1 MEQNPSSSSFKADR
15 KTIEK
20 NRRNQMKDLYNKL
33 TSLVPRPNPRELV
46 SLPDQLEGAAN
57 YIQKLQHD
65 LEKMKQK
72 KNCLLM
78 GTVSA
83 NSTTTA
89 TTTTTATN
97 KSSISNTDNNN
108 NNNGGINLPD
118 IDVRVTGSALEV
130 VVITGQNSHFM
141 FSEIIRML
149 HEEEGAEVVNASF
162 SMLQDSVFHTL
173 HCKIGE
179 CLVQD
184 YDGAAAA
191 RISEKLRKF
200 VYEVN

>member
-1 MEQNPSSSSFKADR
+1 MEQNPSSSSSKADR

-20 NRRNQMKDLYNKL
+20 NRRIQMKDLYNKL

-46 SLPDQLEGAAN
+46 SLPDQLEGAAK
-57 YIQKLQHD
+57 YIQKLQNE
-65 LEKMKQK
+65 LEKMQRK

-78 GTVSA
+78 GTMSA
-83 NSTTTA
+83 NS
-89 TTTTTATN
+89 TN
-97 KSSISNTDNNN
+97 KSSISNNNNNN
-108 NNNGGINLPD
+108 NNNGGIDLPN

-184 YDGAAAA
+184 YDAAAAA

>member
-1 MEQNPSSSSFKADR
+1 
-15 KTIEK
+15 
-20 NRRNQMKDLYNKL
+20 
-33 TSLVPRPNPRELV
+33 
-46 SLPDQLEGAAN
+46 
-57 YIQKLQHD
+57 
-65 LEKMKQK
+65 MKQK

-78 GTVSA
+78 GTMSA

-89 TTTTTATN
+89 TTTTNN
-97 KSSISNTDNNN
+97 KPSISNN
-108 NNNGGINLPD
+108 NNNGGINLPN

-162 SMLQDSVFHTL
+162 SVLQDSVFHTL
-173 HCKIGE
+173 HCKIIGE
-179 CLVQD
+179 SSSLVQD
-184 YDGAAAA
+184 YDAAA